1 MVQLTAGAIKVLYD
15 DDKSSPLYSDPFVQ
29 VINIKA
35 VAVAGGTRYRVIL
48 SDGIH
53 FMQAMLAASHTS
65 LVENQSLKR
74 NSIIRLKESVCNLL
88 QNRKILI
95 VLGFDVIE
103 SDVDSKVGAP
113 ITLEGHVTPATP
125 KAEGTSQTSSPVPKP
140 ATTFNSGGINMQLE
154 ASLTPIKNLN
164 PYQTRWTI
172 KARVTQKSPIRK
184 WHNARGDGQLFSV
197 NFLDQTGEIKAT
209 AFNDQV
215 DRLYNMFEEGK
226 VYYISKAR
234 VTMAKKQFS
243 TLNNEYELGL
253 EHGTEIEACG
263 SESAIPQMNYD
274 FVKVSDLEKYE
285 KGTNIDIVGVVTE
298 DLGLSEIVNKISGK
312 PTNKRELTIV
322 DESCKSVRM
331 TLWDTVAEQ
340 FDSSNNPVIACK
352 GVRVNDFNGRTLS
365 LGGGGS
371 IKKNPDLPEAHK
383 LRKWYSDKAGSI
395 VFDSYSS
402 NMGGGMDHGPSA
414 FMTLQQAKVQNLG
427 HGEKPDYFSFKGT
440 VVYIKSENPAYA
452 GCPICKKKVSMEE
465 NGWRCESCQK
475 LHNAPV
481 YRYILTASVE
491 DSTSQ
496 IYVNGFDEFGQALLK
511 VSANELI
518 ALKDNDAGAAQK
530 VINRAL
536 FQTFNFKVR
545 AKTESYNDLTRV
557 KYSCV
562 SVSPIDFLQE
572 SKNLVTAIEKLLL

>member
-125 KAEGTSQTSSPVPKP
+125 KPEGTSQTSSPVPKP
-140 ATTFNSGGINMQLE
+140 ATTFNSGGTNMQLE

-263 SESAIPQMNYD
+263 SESAIPQMNYE
-274 FVKVSDLEKYE
+274 FVKVADLEKHE

-298 DLGLSEIVNKISGK
+298 DMGLSEIVNKISGK

-322 DESCKSVRM
+322 DESCKSVRL

-340 FDSSNNPVIACK
+340 FDSSNNPVVACK

-383 LRKWYSDKAGSI
+383 LRKW
-395 VFDSYSS
+395 
-402 NMGGGMDHGPSA
+402 
-414 FMTLQQAKVQNLG
+414 
-427 HGEKPDYFSFKGT
+427 
-440 VVYIKSENPAYA
+440 
-452 GCPICKKKVSMEE
+452 
-465 NGWRCESCQK
+465 
-475 LHNAPV
+475 
-481 YRYILTASVE
+481 
-491 DSTSQ
+491 
-496 IYVNGFDEFGQALLK
+496 
-511 VSANELI
+511 
-518 ALKDNDAGAAQK
+518 
-530 VINRAL
+530 
-536 FQTFNFKVR
+536 
-545 AKTESYNDLTRV
+545 
-557 KYSCV
+557 
-562 SVSPIDFLQE
+562 
-572 SKNLVTAIEKLLL
+572 